1 MKVINTIQVYRVN
14 NLQWLMNANNL
25 NHTRNQ
31 NQNRNQK
38 RDQNNNQIH
47 VQNHYK
53 LEVKDNSNMSSIN
66 IQIIKVIR

>member
-1 MKVINTIQVYRVN
+1 
-14 NLQWLMNANNL
+14 MNANNL

-53 LEVKDNSNMSSIN
+53 LEDKDNSNMSSIN